1 MDVGE
6 KPHPQER
13 VAKVA
18 QSGKARDS
26 RLTCIDD
33 SDKVSERFLNS
44 TPKMET
50 MKKRRR
56 KSKATVNGWVPDQH
70 GSWAMGFFPL
80 IIGMII
86 NEKTPLFALLAIAWT
101 AGFFMFSVAEKWLKY
116 RFKPRY
122 RPALITY
129 ASVSGAATLAL
140 IILQPGLL
148 WWAPLFLPLV
158 AISAHRAW
166 ARREREMMS
175 RSVAILASS
184 LMIPVTATLASGKP
198 WFDKGAVPTQSWTMM
213 ALIAIYFISTVPYV
227 KTLIRERNSRPWF
240 IGSTIMHIGIVIC
253 VAIAAIDGLVSWA
266 HVAVWIVIAGRAIAM
281 PIIAKRRG
289 TPWKP
294 KAIGWPEV
302 LLSFVVLAT
311 LPW

>member
-1 MDVGE
+1 
-6 KPHPQER
+6 
-13 VAKVA
+13 
-18 QSGKARDS
+18 
-26 RLTCIDD
+26 
-33 SDKVSERFLNS
+33 
-44 TPKMET
+44 

-56 KSKATVNGWVPDQH
+56 KSKAIVNGWVPDQH

-86 NEKTPLFALLAIAWT
+86 NEKTPLFTLLAIAWS
-101 AGFFMFSVAEKWLKY
+101 AGFFLFSVAEKWLKY

-129 ASVSGAATLAL
+129 ASVSGVATVML

-166 ARREREMMS
+166 ARREREMIS
-175 RSVAILASS
+175 RSVAIVASS
-184 LMIPVTATLASGKP
+184 LMIPVTATVASGEP
-198 WFDKGAVPTQSWTMM
+198 WFAKGAVSTQSWTMM
-213 ALIAIYFISTVPYV
+213 ALLATYFISTVPYV

-240 IGSTIMHIGIVIC
+240 IGSSIMHISIVLC
-253 VAIAAIDGLVSWA
+253 VAIAAIYGLVSWA
-266 HVAVWIVIAGRAIAM
+266 HVAVWTIIAGRAIAM
-281 PIIAKRRG
+281 PLIATKRG
-289 TPWKP
+289 KPWKP

-302 LLSFVVLAT
+302 LLSLIVLAT